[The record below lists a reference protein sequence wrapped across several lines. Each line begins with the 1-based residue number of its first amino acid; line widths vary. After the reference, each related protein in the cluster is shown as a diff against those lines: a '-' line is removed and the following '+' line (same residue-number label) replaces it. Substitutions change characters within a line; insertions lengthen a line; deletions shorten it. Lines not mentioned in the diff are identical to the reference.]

1 MRFEYIKTT
10 SGDVRQFSDQA
21 KEIGIFNLATEA
33 HAAKIL
39 YPIQSPKLSPPAP
52 SASNRVD
59 YSRPRFNYNEYMKSL
74 KNKLELAAPTTNNNL
89 SGPQF

>member
-39 YPIQSPKLSPPAP
+39 YPI
-52 SASNRVD
+52 
-59 YSRPRFNYNEYMKSL
+59 
-74 KNKLELAAPTTNNNL
+74 
-89 SGPQF
+89 